1 MDKGHGRIE
10 TREIWTSTELNDYV
24 SFPYVRQVL
33 CVKRTTTDLD
43 GNLLPGRKTTEQVSF
58 GVTSLSE
65 EKASPEDVLSF
76 NRGHWS
82 IENKI
87 HYVRDRTFDEDRSQ
101 VRKNSAPQVMAT
113 LRNIVMG
120 LLRLA
125 NVENIAAALRY
136 CNRKVRQ
143 TLRMIGLN

>member
-10 TREIWTSTELNDYV
+10 LREIWTSTEINDYV
-24 SFPYVRQVL
+24 NFPHVKQVL
-33 CVKRTTTDLD
+33 CVKRTTTDLH

-65 EKASPEDVLSF
+65 EKASPQDILTF

-101 VRKNSAPQVMAT
+101 VRKNSAPQVMAS
-113 LRNIVMG
+113 LRNTVIG

-125 NVENIAAALRY
+125 NVENIAAANMH
-136 CNRKVRQ
+136 CNRKIRL
-143 TLRMIGLN
+143 TLRMIGLD